1 MVLGLTG
8 GIATGKSTVSAMF
21 QQRGAVVIDADQ
33 VARQV
38 VEPGEEGLA
47 RIVRQFGTQVM
58 QPDRRLDRAA
68 LGRIIFN
75 DAAAR
80 QKLNQL
86 LHPLIRQAMQQQTHF
101 VLEKNAQTIVLWD
114 TPLLIE
120 GNLLPF
126 VEKVIVVYVPASM
139 QLARLMK
146 RDAFSVAE
154 AQNRISAQLPIEEK
168 KRVADWVIDNSGTLA
183 QTERQVDQLWNY
195 LTLKNG

>member
-8 GIATGKSTVSAMF
+8 GIATGKSTVSALF

-47 RIVRQFGTQVM
+47 RIVRQFGTQVL
-58 QPDRRLDRAA
+58 QPDQRLDRTA

-86 LHPLIRQAMQQQTHF
+86 LHPLIRQAMQQQTHSI
-101 VLEKNAQTIVLWD
+101 LQQHPHAILLWD

-120 GNLLPF
+120 GNLLSF
-126 VEKVIVVYVPASM
+126 VEKVIVVYVPESI
-139 QLARLMK
+139 QLARLMA

-154 AQNRISAQLPIEEK
+154 AQSRISAQLPMAEK
-168 KRVADWVIDNSGTLA
+168 KRVADWVIDNSGTLE

>member
-8 GIATGKSTVSAMF
+8 GIATGKSTVSALF

-86 LHPLIRQAMQQQTHF
+86 LHPLIRQAMQQQTRF

-139 QLARLMK
+139 QLARLIK

>member
-8 GIATGKSTVSAMF
+8 GIATGKSTVSALF

-58 QPDRRLDRAA
+58 QPDQRLDRAA
-68 LGRIIFN
+68 LGRIIFK

-86 LHPLIRQAMQQQTHF
+86 LHPLIRQAMQQQTRF

-126 VEKVIVVYVPASM
+126 VEKVIVVYVPASI
-139 QLARLMK
+139 QLARLME

>member
-8 GIATGKSTVSAMF
+8 GIATGKSTVSALF
-21 QQRGAVVIDADQ
+21 QQRGAVIIDADQ

-38 VEPGEEGLA
+38 VEPGQEGLA
-47 RIVRQFGTQVM
+47 RIVRQFGAQVL
-58 QPDRRLDRAA
+58 QPDQRLDRAA
-68 LGRIIFN
+68 LGRIIFK

-80 QKLNQL
+80 EKLNHL
-86 LHPLIRQAMQQQTHF
+86 LHPLIRQAMKQQTHSI
-101 VLEKNAQTIVLWD
+101 LQQNPHAILLWD

-126 VEKVIVVYVPASM
+126 VEKVIVVYIPLSL
-139 QLARLMK
+139 QLVRLME
-146 RDAFSVAE
+146 RDALSVTEAE
-154 AQNRISAQLPIEEK
+154 SRISAQLDIEAK
-168 KRVADWVIDNSGTLA
+168 KRVADWVIDNSGTLE